1 LQIRLGNAFRA
12 GIWPTLAMLVL
23 CVSFARLAV
32 WQWDR
37 AGYKQQLLAQYQA
50 QGKRAPVPLD
60 ALLRDP
66 TLESFPPYLRVS
78 AAGSYDSGHQILL
91 QDMTHDGDVGYEVLT
106 PLLMQ
111 GGVTALVDRG
121 WVAADAKGNPPDVSV
136 AVAPR
141 QIVAGIGLLPQP
153 GLRLGKP
160 APPSK
165 AWPKLMFYPDFADIR
180 PFFGPKLMTPVLH
193 LESGQADGYL
203 RETTLDVGLPP
214 SRHLGYAFQWSALA
228 IAVFVVWLVVNL
240 RRGRR
245 KRGEDA

>member
-1 LQIRLGNAFRA
+1 MQIRLGKSFRA
-12 GIWPTLAMLVL
+12 GVWPTLAMLLL
-23 CVSFARLAV
+23 CALFAWLAV

-50 QGKRAPVPLD
+50 QGKRTPVPLA
-60 ALLRDP
+60 ALLQDP

-91 QDMTHDGDVGYEVLT
+91 QDMTHDGEVGYEVLT
-106 PLLMQ
+106 PFLMQ

-121 WVAADAKGNPPDVSV
+121 WVAADEKGGAPDVSI
-136 AVAPR
+136 ATAPR
-141 QIVAGIGLLPQP
+141 DILASIGLLPQP
-153 GLRLGKP
+153 GLRLGQP

-165 AWPKLMFYPDFADIR
+165 EWPKLMFYPNFRDIQ

-193 LESGQADGYL
+193 LEPGQPDGYL

-214 SRHLGYAFQWSALA
+214 SRHLGYAFQWAALA
-228 IAVFVVWLVVNL
+228 IAVFAVWLVVNL
-240 RRGRR
+240 RSSRR
-245 KRGEDA
+245 KQGAET